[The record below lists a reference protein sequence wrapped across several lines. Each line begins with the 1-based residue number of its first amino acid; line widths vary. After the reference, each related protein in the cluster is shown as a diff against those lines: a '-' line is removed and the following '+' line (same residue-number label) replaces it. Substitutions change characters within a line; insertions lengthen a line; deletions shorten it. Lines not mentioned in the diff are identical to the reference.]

1 VNNNSHNYHVVVN
14 YYYILQSQLAP
25 LCMNMYRAVAAA
37 VENSKFLV
45 SAVFLVSFS
54 LEEIDRKIQT
64 PALPKRK
71 IRL

>member
-1 VNNNSHNYHVVVN
+1 
-14 YYYILQSQLAP
+14 
-25 LCMNMYRAVAAA
+25 MYRAVAAA